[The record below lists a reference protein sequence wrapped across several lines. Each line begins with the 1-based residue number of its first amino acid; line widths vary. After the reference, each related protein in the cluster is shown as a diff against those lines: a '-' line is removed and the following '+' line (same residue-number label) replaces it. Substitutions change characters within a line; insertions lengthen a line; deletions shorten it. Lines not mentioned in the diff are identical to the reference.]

1 MAMRRA
7 AAVTSGT
14 GPTIARVTRRA
25 TKVLDLAVNLPI
37 GAATDDEQHDDS
49 KYEAQDE
56 QPADAPPADE
66 PPSDVPLRSWRL
78 GRCGG

>member
-25 TKVLDLAVNLPI
+25 TKVLDLAVNLPR

-78 GRCGG
+78 GR